1 MKKQKI
7 KLILVVFIFI
17 LGIILT
23 TSVFGANEEIQILEK
38 TENQYMIYI
47 ADHMDTSFEFAYSND
62 KEINKEELNYK
73 TAAKDATTT
82 EKNYI
87 AYVDE
92 GLYTEFFSKPT
103 YLWVRTIEGEYFIE
117 GTEINLENVTKQS
130 EVNLANSITK
140 IIKVNTKNSVTTEE
154 MQGEVK
160 VTKVAGKIDVLEE
173 GNTYYQ
179 LVELPNNEQYNEFMK
194 IAEQISNN
202 KVENNMYAKLE
213 VTRKFSNLY
222 KELVPEITDKNWIK
236 VENNEILQPE
246 DSKQGEQYILWLKTE
261 NNDGTKIDAQF
272 LTCFEDYKPEVI
284 SEKIVT
290 KLPVTYDNPA
300 LFIILAILVVAFV
313 IILFLRLRTNKKES
327 KN

>member
-7 KLILVVFIFI
+7 KLILVALMFII
-17 LGIILT
+17 GIILS
-23 TSVFGANEEIQILEK
+23 TSVFGANEEIQILQK
-38 TENQYMIYI
+38 AENQYMIYI
-47 ADHMDTSFEFAYSND
+47 ADNMYASFEFAYSND
-62 KEINKEELNYK
+62 KEINKEHLNYK
-73 TAAKDATTT
+73 TAAKDAETE
-82 EKNYI
+82 EKNYV

-92 GLYTEFFSKPT
+92 KIYTEFFSKPT
-103 YLWVRTIEGEYFIE
+103 YLWARTIEGEYFVEGIE
-117 GTEINLENVTKQS
+117 IDLEKATKQS
-130 EVNLANSITK
+130 EVDLVNNITK
-140 IIKVNTKNSVTTEE
+140 IIKVNTQNTVTTGE

-160 VTKVAGKIDVLEE
+160 VTKVAGKVDILEE

-179 LVELPNNEQYNEFMK
+179 LIELPNNEQYNELMK
-194 IAEQISNN
+194 TAEQISNN

-213 VTRKFSNLY
+213 VTRKFVDLY

-236 VENNEILQPE
+236 VENNEILQSE

-261 NNDGTKIDAQF
+261 NNKETKIDAQF

-290 KLPVTYDNPA
+290 KLPVTNDNPV
-300 LFIILAILVVAFV
+300 LFIILGILVIAFV
-313 IILFLRLRTNKKES
+313 IILFLRLKTNKKED